1 MPGTFFNMLRSC
13 LSALLL
19 CCPALHAQPSERI
32 ITLTPHITELLYA
45 IGAGDQIIATDD
57 ASDWPPEVKHLPHVA
72 NYQSINAEALLALK
86 PDLVIVWGFSQKR
99 LLASL
104 ERFKI
109 PVLTLASN
117 HLDDLPKEL
126 RLLGQKSGHIDE
138 SEQIASHIEHE
149 LQKLKNKY
157 SNKPKV
163 RLFYQV
169 WPQPLMSV
177 ARGSWIQDAITL
189 CGGDNPFANMP
200 IPYPQI
206 SEEAVVAA
214 NPQLILGSDSAAL
227 ARWQKW
233 PSLAAVQNHQLQRL
247 ESPTLNRLTP
257 RIVEGIHE
265 LCQKLDH
272 SRNQGNVRPLANKN
286 ES

>member
-1 MPGTFFNMLRSC
+1 MLRSC
-13 LSALLL
+13 LYALLL
-19 CCPALHAQPSERI
+19 CCPALHAQPAERI
-32 ITLTPHITELLYA
+32 ITLTPHITELVYA
-45 IGAGDQIIATDD
+45 IGAGDHIIATDD
-57 ASDWPPEVKHLPHVA
+57 ASDWPPQVKQLPHVA
-72 NYQSINAEALLALK
+72 NYQSINTEALLALK

-117 HLDDLPKEL
+117 HLDDLPQEL
-126 RLLGQKSGHIDE
+126 RLLGQKSGHVAE
-138 SEQIASHIEHE
+138 SKQIASQIEYE
-149 LQKLKNKY
+149 LQKLKNEY

-177 ARGSWIQDAITL
+177 AKGSWIQDAITL

>member
-1 MPGTFFNMLRSC
+1 MLRSC
-13 LSALLL
+13 LYALLL
-19 CCPALHAQPSERI
+19 CCPALHAQPAERI
-32 ITLTPHITELLYA
+32 ITLTPHITELVYA
-45 IGAGDQIIATDD
+45 IGAGDHIIATDD
-57 ASDWPPEVKHLPHVA
+57 ASDWPPQVKQLPHVA
-72 NYQSINAEALLALK
+72 NYQSINTEALLALK

-117 HLDDLPKEL
+117 HLDDLPQEL
-126 RLLGQKSGHIDE
+126 RLLGQKSGHVAE
-138 SEQIASHIEHE
+138 SKQIASQIEDE
-149 LQKLKNKY
+149 LQKLKNAY

-177 ARGSWIQDAITL
+177 AKGSWIQDAITL

-214 NPQLILGSDSAAL
+214 NPQLIVGSDSAAL
-227 ARWQKW
+227 TRWQKW
-233 PSLAAVQNHQLQRL
+233 PSLAAVQNHQLHRL
-247 ESPTLNRLTP
+247 QSPTLNRLTP
-257 RIVEGIHE
+257 RIIEGIHE
-265 LCQKLDH
+265 LCQKIDH